1 MIDYQSY
8 GCNADE
14 WLHCLKPYQASSLR
28 QILSESEGSEDAA
41 KRWLSITGSSNI
53 AAFGGQRNSEPFWE
67 QFQTEFRRFVCD
79 DEAYIDLKEKLRDQG
94 VITRELLIS
103 VIAAG
108 IASTLG
114 FAAALLAPAVA
125 LMLCAVARIG
135 KNAYC
140 GLG

>member
-1 MIDYQSY
+1 MIDYQSC
-8 GCNADE
+8 GCNTDE

-28 QILSESEGSEDAA
+28 QILSESEGDEDAA
-41 KRWLSITGSSNI
+41 RRWLSITGSSNI
-53 AAFGGQRNSEPFWE
+53 ATFGGQRNSEPFWE
-67 QFQTEFRRFVCD
+67 QFKSEFRRFVCD
-79 DEAYIDLKEKLRDQG
+79 DEAYTDLKEKLRDQG

-103 VIAAG
+103 AIAAG

-135 KNAYC
+135 KSAYC

>member
-14 WLHCLKPYQASSLR
+14 WLHCLKPYQARSLR
-28 QILSESEGSEDAA
+28 QILSESEGDEDAA
-41 KRWLSITGSSNI
+41 RRWLSITGSSNI
-53 AAFGGQRNSEPFWE
+53 AAFGGQGSSEPFWE
-67 QFQTEFRRFVCD
+67 RFKTEFHRFVCD
-79 DEAYIDLKEKLRDQG
+79 GEAYTDLKEKLRDQG

-103 VIAAG
+103 GIAAG

-140 GLG
+140 ELS